1 MIRVLH
7 VIGAMDRAGAE
18 TMIMNLYRSVDR
30 KRVQFD
36 FLVHEERDCDYDEEI
51 LNLGGSIARVPR
63 FTGLN
68 IADYQRRVR
77 WALER
82 LPEDLIVHGHI
93 GSSAAIYLNEAKRL
107 GRVAIAHSH
116 RQHYPLSAQE
126 LAFRAVSFPTRYVAN
141 EFLACS
147 VQAGIDRFGKAVT
160 EGDHFHVLNNG
171 IPVHSYEN
179 SDELHRA
186 ARRKLGI
193 GDAPLIG
200 HVGRFDKVKNHDF
213 LIEAFEHVRNLRP
226 DARLLLVGQ
235 GEREERIRSLVE
247 ERGLTNSVV
256 FYGLASNVSAV
267 VRAMDVFIM
276 PSFTEGL
283 GMALVEAQAAGV
295 PCVFSDG
302 VPESTLLTPSS
313 VRLPLSVGPQVWA
326 DKVLE
331 RLDTPRQWGA
341 DADLVRDA
349 GFDIVETAQW
359 LVRYYENLSRGVRWG
374 AAIGASSRS
383 RLSRYSDIK
392 A

>member
-18 TMIMNLYRSVDR
+18 TMIMNLYRSIDR
-30 KRVQFD
+30 ERIQFD

-68 IADYQRRVR
+68 TADYQRRVR

-126 LAFRAVSFPTRYVAN
+126 LAFRAVSFPARYVAD

-147 VQAGIDRFGKAVT
+147 VQAGIDRFGRAVT

-171 IPVHSYEN
+171 IPVRSYEN
-179 SDELHRA
+179 SDELYRA
-186 ARRKLGI
+186 AKRKLGF
-193 GDAPLIG
+193 GNVPLVG

-213 LIEAFEHVRNLRP
+213 LIEVFDCVRGSRP

-235 GEREERIRSLVE
+235 GEREGEIRSLVE
-247 ERGLTNSVV
+247 ARGLSESVV
-256 FYGLASNVSAV
+256 FYGLASDVPSM
-267 VRAMDVFIM
+267 VRAMDAFVM

-302 VPESTLLTPSS
+302 VPESTLLTSSS
-313 VRLPLSVGPQVWA
+313 VRLPLSLGPQVWA
-326 DKVLE
+326 DRVLE
-331 RLDTPRQWGA
+331 RLNAPKQWSF
-341 DADLVRDA
+341 DADLVRSA
-349 GFDIVETAQW
+349 GFDISETAQW
-359 LVRYYENLSRGVRWG
+359 LADYYEGLLTCER
-374 AAIGASSRS
+374 
-383 RLSRYSDIK
+383 RL
-392 A
+392 

>member
-1 MIRVLH
+1 MRVLH

-18 TMIMNLYRSVDR
+18 TMIMNLYRSIDR
-30 KRVQFD
+30 ERVQFD
-36 FLVHEERDCDYDEEI
+36 FLVHEERACDYDEEI
-51 LNLGGSIARVPR
+51 LSLGGSIFRVPR

-68 IADYQRRVR
+68 IVDYRRRVR
-77 WALER
+77 WALEQ
-82 LPEDLIVHGHI
+82 LPEDAIVHGHI
-93 GSSAAIYLNEAKRL
+93 GSSAAIYLSEAKRL

-126 LAFRAVSFPTRYVAN
+126 LAFRAVSFPARYVAD

-147 VQAGIDRFGKAVT
+147 VQAGVDRFGKAVT

-171 IPVHSYEN
+171 IPVCSYEN

-186 ARRKLGI
+186 ARRKLDI
-193 GDAPLIG
+193 VDAPLIG

-213 LIEAFEHVRNLRP
+213 LIEVFERVRDSRP

-235 GEREERIRSLVE
+235 GEREEQVRALVE
-247 ERGLTNSVV
+247 EKGLDESVI
-256 FYGLASNVSAV
+256 FYGLASDVPAV
-267 VRAMDVFIM
+267 MRAMDAFVM

-302 VPESTLLTPSS
+302 VPELTLLTPLS
-313 VRLPLSVGPQVWA
+313 VRLPLSAGTQIWA

-331 RLDTPRQWGA
+331 RLDAPRRWEA
-341 DADLVRDA
+341 DADLVRSA
-349 GFDIVETAQW
+349 GFDIAETAQW
-359 LVRYYENLSRGVRWG
+359 LADYYEGLLV
-374 AAIGASSRS
+374 
-383 RLSRYSDIK
+383 
-392 A
+392 